1 MEKST
6 HIVDESMRYEHES
19 PFELFEG
26 KRLGRDGTS
35 WIRDNVN
42 TSLFILWN
50 NPSSL
55 LWENSAHHMKI
66 DWFHYALAFSLPNCS
81 NPIYNYNLRSYV
93 NLA

>member
-42 TSLFILWN
+42 TSLFIL
-50 NPSSL
+50 
-55 LWENSAHHMKI
+55 
-66 DWFHYALAFSLPNCS
+66 
-81 NPIYNYNLRSYV
+81 
-93 NLA
+93 